1 MRLTDGQRAVEIT
14 IRVLNKNHFW
24 GEDLSSDFFAADV
37 LGYEE
42 GGNIGIVKSVDDCID
57 YANDEARNEYFDP
70 DTDESFDLDITDITE
85 EYNRNKKL
93 LEEED

>member
-14 IRVLNKNHFW
+14 ISVLNKNLFW
-24 GEDLSSDFFAADV
+24 SGDLSYDFFEADV

-57 YANDEARNEYFDP
+57 YANDEAKNEFFNP
-70 DTDESFDLDITDITE
+70 DVDEDFDLDITDITE
-85 EYNRNKKL
+85 EYKHNKKL